1 MALQTGEKYRCPD
14 QDCACE
20 IQVTKGAKEGHGGNQ
35 APTCCC
41 GHSMEK
47 VS

>member
-1 MALQTGEKYRCPD
+1 MALQTGETYRCPD
-14 QDCACE
+14 QDCGCE
-20 IQVTKGAKEGHGGNQ
+20 VQVTKGPKEGDGGNQ
-35 APTCCC
+35 APKCCC